1 MIFFVIF
8 WGAYE
13 DFFNLRTPRFEY
25 LVCIAAYPISDGE
38 KGFLT
43 SLGLPSPSWS
53 ISQDI
58 CISRIIIFRMK
69 LNSQI
74 SIDNFKNQYMPLSVM
89 SSCPT
94 QVWILPG
101 EQHSGKVYFHSHCLH
116 LQHIELV
123 IFKYFSY
130 LLELSKV
137 NLGTAASSFTERPL
151 VCAWTIF
158 SVVSTLF

>member
-1 MIFFVIF
+1 M
-8 WGAYE
+8 AE
-13 DFFNLRTPRFEY
+13 
-25 LVCIAAYPISDGE
+25 S
-38 KGFLT
+38 LT
-43 SLGLPSPSWS
+43 SPSWS

-74 SIDNFKNQYMPLSVM
+74 SIDNFKNQYMPSSVM
-89 SSCPT
+89 SSCPA

-101 EQHSGKVYFHSHCLH
+101 EQHSGKVFFHFHCLH

-123 IFKYFSY
+123 VSKYFSY
-130 LLELSKV
+130 WSKV
-137 NLGTAASSFTERPL
+137 DLGTAASSFTERPL